1 MARPDFIIVMG
12 VSGTGKTEIARGLAN
27 RLGVDWI
34 EADTYHSAANVER
47 MRRGDGLTDEV
58 RWPWLAAV
66 AEAALALP
74 SRPAV
79 VACSALK
86 RSYRDFLRERL
97 GQVGFAFLDG
107 SEELILQRLG
117 SRKNHFAGP
126 SLLSSQL
133 ATLELPMPDERF
145 LALSIAWSPQSIVEK
160 AAAALG

>member
-1 MARPDFIIVMG
+1 MG
-12 VSGTGKTEIARGLAN
+12 RG
-27 RLGVDWI
+27 
-34 EADTYHSAANVER
+34 E
-47 MRRGDGLTDEV
+47 GLTDEM

-79 VACSALK
+79 IACSALK

-107 SEELILQRLG
+107 PEELILQRLG

-133 ATLELPMPDERF
+133 ATLEPPMLDERF
-145 LALSIAWSPQSIVEK
+145 VALSIAWAPQTIVDG
-160 AAAALG
+160 AVTALG

>member
-1 MARPDFIIVMG
+1 MSPPEFIVVMG
-12 VSGTGKTEIARGLAN
+12 VSGTGKTEIARRLAN
-27 RLGVDWI
+27 RLGVDSI
-34 EADTYHSAANVER
+34 EADVYHSAANVER
-47 MRRGDGLTDEV
+47 MGRGEGLTDEM

-97 GQVGFAFLDG
+97 GQVGFAFLEG
-107 SEELILQRLG
+107 PEELILRRLD

-126 SLLSSQL
+126 SLLTSQL
-133 ATLELPMPDERF
+133 ATLEPPMPDERF
-145 LALSIAWSPQSIVEK
+145 VALSIACAPQCIVDR
-160 AAAALG
+160 AVAALG